1 VEPDNN
7 IFQQLAEI
15 YTQAAALAPALEKR
29 FKNADFNLR
38 EVASIEDL
46 SHLPV
51 LTKEELLS
59 LQRQSPPFGGF
70 LAAKPEELA
79 RIYVSPGPIFEPS
92 LRGNKDGHGLDSLF
106 RAAGTGPFD
115 VVLNTWS
122 YHLVPAGL
130 LFEEAA
136 QSVGATVIP
145 AGVGNRELQA
155 QIIVET
161 DVTAIC
167 ASAAF
172 FVALADT
179 VIEKFG
185 NEAWKV
191 KTAFLGG
198 EMGNWMAKRHR
209 IEEKYNV

>member
-1 VEPDNN
+1 VC
-7 IFQQLAEI
+7 
-15 YTQAAALAPALEKR
+15 
-29 FKNADFNLR
+29 
-38 EVASIEDL
+38 SSDL
-46 SHLPV
+46 L
-51 LTKEELLS
+51 
-59 LQRQSPPFGGF
+59 G
-70 LAAKPEELA
+70 A
-79 RIYVSPGPIFEPS
+79 
-92 LRGNKDGHGLDSLF
+92 
-106 RAAGTGPFD
+106 
-115 VVLNTWS
+115 
-122 YHLVPAGL
+122 
-130 LFEEAA
+130 
-136 QSVGATVIP
+136 SVGATVIP
-145 AGVGNRELQA
+145 AVVGNRELQA

-209 IEEKYNV
+209 IEEKYNVSTWAAYATADLGMVAYEDGEGEGYVVHPRRIVQICDPVSGVSMPIGETGEIVVTTLDAAWPMIRFGTGDSALCPKTG